1 MKKSFGSIVFFSL
14 AITLAAQLNINL
26 FITDFKLSVAVICFP
41 AFLFIAQSFPV
52 IPVTVFGAAGVFA
65 SRLLLVWLQNG
76 RLSGAVQSYYPEV
89 IFYLCYGLALYLY
102 TRRLGDSRLNRNRA
116 ILPLFAIDYGANLIE
131 LLLRIRLEAFTP
143 KAQASILLAAAART
157 AVIWCVLT
165 VFAHYRLL
173 LLKQEHEE
181 RYKRLV
187 LLISKLDGEVMWMRK
202 NTALIEDTMNTSY
215 RLYERLKVRDESNPL
230 ARSALKVA
238 KDIHEVKKEYLLIM
252 RGISEAL
259 DEELEGDGMYL
270 DELLELLKDTM
281 IRSAAEHEK
290 KLSMETDCRDRVY
303 TNRHYAL
310 MSIFR
315 NLFVNALEAAEKDEV
330 HIYVKE
336 QAEEDMFVFTV
347 TDDGP
352 GVHEEYQSEI
362 FKTGFSTKINF
373 STGEVNRGLGLN
385 LVKDLVE
392 GQFGG
397 TLALSSIPGRTTFTI
412 RIPQE
417 KMKVVV

>member
-1 MKKSFGSIVFFSL
+1 MKKYLGSIIFFSM
-14 AITLAAQLNINL
+14 AITVAAQLNINL

-41 AFLFIAQSFPV
+41 AFLFIARSFPV

-76 RLSGAVQSYYPEV
+76 NLSGAVRSYYPEV
-89 IFYLCYGLALYLY
+89 IVYLCYGLAFYLY
-102 TRRLGDSRLNRNRA
+102 TRRLGGRRLDRNRA

-131 LLLRIRLEAFTP
+131 LLFRIRLEAFTP

-157 AVIWCVLT
+157 AVTWCVLT

-187 LLISKLDGEVMWMRK
+187 LLISKLDGEVMWMKK
-202 NTALIEDTMNTSY
+202 NTTLIEDTMNTSY
-215 RLYERLKVRDESNPL
+215 RLYERLKERDESSPL

-281 IRSAAEHEK
+281 IRSAAEHKK
-290 KLSMETDCRDRVY
+290 KLTMETDCRDRVY
-303 TNRHYAL
+303 TSRHYAL

-336 QAEEDMFVFTV
+336 QAEEDMFIFTV

-352 GVHEEYQSEI
+352 GVREEDQPDI
-362 FKTGFSTKINF
+362 FKAGFSTKINF

-397 TLALSSIPGRTTFTI
+397 TLALSSIPGSTTFTI

>member
-1 MKKSFGSIVFFSL
+1 MKKSFGNIIFFSL

-52 IPVTVFGAAGVFA
+52 IPVTVAGAAGVFA

-76 RLSGAVQSYYPEV
+76 RLSGAVRSYYPEV
-89 IFYLCYGLALYLY
+89 IFYLCYGLAFYLY
-102 TRRLGDSRLNRNRA
+102 TRSLTGRRLDRNRA

-131 LLLRIRLEAFTP
+131 LLFRIRLEAFTP

-187 LLISKLDGEVMWMRK
+187 LLISKLDGEVMWMKK
-202 NTALIEDTMNTSY
+202 NTTLIEDTMNTSY
-215 RLYERLKVRDESNPL
+215 RLYERLREADESSQL

-259 DEELEGDGMYL
+259 DEELEGDGMYV
-270 DELLELLKDTM
+270 DELLDLLKDT
-281 IRSAAEHEK
+281 IILSAAEHK
-290 KLSMETDCRDRVY
+290 KRLTMVADCRDRIY

-310 MSIFR
+310 MSVFR

-330 HIYVKE
+330 HIYAGE
-336 QAEEDMFVFTV
+336 QAENGMYIFTV

-352 GVHEEYQSEI
+352 GVRAEDQSDI

-392 GQFGG
+392 DQFGG
-397 TLALSSIPGRTTFTI
+397 TLELSSIPGRTTFTI
-412 RIPQE
+412 KIPQE

>member
-1 MKKSFGSIVFFSL
+1 MKKTFGSIVFFSL

-26 FITDFKLSVAVICFP
+26 FITDFKLSVAVVCFP

-76 RLSGAVQSYYPEV
+76 RLSGAVRSYYPEV
-89 IFYLCYGLALYLY
+89 IFYLCYGLAFYLY
-102 TRRLGDSRLNRNRA
+102 TRRLGGSRLDRNRA
-116 ILPLFAIDYGANLIE
+116 ILPLFVIDYGANLIE

-187 LLISKLDGEVMWMRK
+187 LLISKLDGEVMWMKK
-202 NTALIEDTMNTSY
+202 NTTLIEDTMNTSY
-215 RLYERLKVRDESNPL
+215 RLYERLKERNESSPL

-290 KLSMETDCRDRVY
+290 KLTLETDCRDLVY

-315 NLFVNALEAAEKDEV
+315 NLFVNALEAAEEEEV

-352 GVHEEYQSEI
+352 GVREEDQSEI

-397 TLALSSIPGRTTFTI
+397 TLALSSIPGSTTFTI
-412 RIPQE
+412 RISQE

>member
-1 MKKSFGSIVFFSL
+1 MKKYFGSIIFFSM
-14 AITLAAQLNINL
+14 AITVAAQLNINL

-76 RLSGAVQSYYPEV
+76 RLSGAV
-89 IFYLCYGLALYLY
+89 
-102 TRRLGDSRLNRNRA
+102 DRNRA

-131 LLLRIRLEAFTP
+131 LLFRIRLEAFTP

-187 LLISKLDGEVMWMRK
+187 LLISKLDGEVMWMKK
-202 NTALIEDTMNTSY
+202 NTTLIEDTMNTSY
-215 RLYERLKVRDESNPL
+215 RLYERLKERDESSPL

-281 IRSAAEHEK
+281 IRSAAEHKK
-290 KLSMETDCRDRVY
+290 KLTMETDCRDRVY

-336 QAEEDMFVFTV
+336 QAEEDMFIFTV

-352 GVHEEYQSEI
+352 GVREEDQADI
-362 FKTGFSTKINF
+362 FKAGFSTKINF

-397 TLALSSIPGRTTFTI
+397 TLALSSIPGSTTFTI